1 MKSIFN
7 AAVNIK
13 TSPDYPP
20 PCQQIEKIIYF
31 FDEFS
36 WLVDNWITKTGN
48 DTNGSNNQTDDR
60 MFEVLLNFL
69 DGTYMEIQHAKAYD
83 GWSLVGNAG
92 GYIGLFLGYRY
103 VFKIFWTKMRQ

>member
-1 MKSIFN
+1 MKEIFN
-7 AAVNIK
+7 SAIVIK
-13 TSPDYPP
+13 TSTDHPP

-36 WLVDNWITKTGN
+36 WLVDNWISLPTESQSLGN
-48 DTNGSNNQTDDR
+48 GTPPEEDDR

-92 GYIGLFLGYRY
+92 GYIGLFLGYR
-103 VFKIFWTKMRQ
+103 